1 MTAAVQP
8 SPSLWNGLQRW
19 ARRDEVRRATSLV
32 ALMITLAVVTGPSG
46 TQQKPYSGLRGSL
59 FTSHAIPFYV
69 LAVVLAVA
77 ALAGGQWTAAA
88 VAPVRAL
95 RERASG
101 VVIPTWAKLV
111 ALGL

>member
-1 MTAAVQP
+1 MTAAVQ
-8 SPSLWNGLQRW
+8 STDSAWSGVQRW

-59 FTSHAIPFYV
+59 LTGHAIPFYV
-69 LAVVLAVA
+69 LAVVLAIA
-77 ALAGGQWTAAA
+77 ALTGGQWTAQA

-95 RERASG
+95 RQRASG
-101 VVIPTWAKLV
+101 VAIPTW
-111 ALGL
+111 